1 MMKKETIQL
10 GKYQAAYTSIG
21 QGIPVILLHGFF
33 GDGSTLNPIIQ
44 ELKDDYHCLGLD
56 LLGFGDSSKPKINYL
71 IEHQV
76 SFLREFIQAKNL
88 KEFYLIG
95 YSYGAWVAAAYA
107 ISQTKLSSVNNLTID
122 KSENIALVSHEKY
135 HFKKMVLIAPA
146 GIRDDKFVG
155 RYNHLKPLLWESPLV
170 DFSLNIIA
178 PIAKLIG
185 QKKQFNFIRE
195 VRQSLINQPV
205 AKAMLT
211 NRLKPE
217 DAVDTV
223 DKNIH
228 KINIPTVVIA
238 GEQDQTIPL
247 WHSQTYANNIPQA
260 ALEVIPEADHNLVHT
275 HSKKIGQLIKQ
286 YWQK

>member
-1 MMKKETIQL
+1 MMEKQTIQL
-10 GKYQAAYTSIG
+10 EKYQAAYTSVG

-33 GDGSTLNPIIQ
+33 GDGWTLNPIIQ

-71 IEHQV
+71 IEYQV
-76 SFLREFIQAKNL
+76 SFLREFIQAKNI

-95 YSYGAWVAAAYA
+95 YSYGAWVASAYA
-107 ISQTKLSSVNNLTID
+107 ISQEKLSSFNNLTIN
-122 KSENIALVSHEKY
+122 KSDTIGLVSQEKSTL
-135 HFKKMVLIAPA
+135 KKMVLMAPA

-170 DFSLNIIA
+170 DFGLDIIS

-185 QKKQFNFIRE
+185 QKKQFDFIRE

-228 KINIPTVVIA
+228 KITIPTMVIA

-260 ALEVIPEADHNLVHT
+260 ALEILPDADHNLIHT
-275 HSKKIGQLIKQ
+275 HSKKIGQLIKK